1 MHSLFMIYEY
11 DATKDKCPVP
21 LVNLRLILRKLT
33 PTDSC
38 LIRIYDNG
46 SKKDIPKLLLKQGF
60 YFEERIV
67 DNCIV
72 ELLIRMEK

>member
-1 MHSLFMIYEY
+1 MTYEY
-11 DATKDKCPVP
+11 DATQDKCPVP

-38 LIRIYDNG
+38 LIRICDNG

-67 DNCIV
+67 DKHIV